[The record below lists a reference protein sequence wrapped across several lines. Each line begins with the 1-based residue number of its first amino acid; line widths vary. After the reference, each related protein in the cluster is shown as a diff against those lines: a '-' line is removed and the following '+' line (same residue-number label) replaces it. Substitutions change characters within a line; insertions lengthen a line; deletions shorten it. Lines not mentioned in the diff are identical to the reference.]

1 MKKLFNFFLKLWT
14 AIGILILI
22 PIIIIFAI
30 IVVLATGYSVVE
42 VLWWGFIF
50 SIVFAIPLSWIRK
63 GQLNSAKKKLKKLE
77 TKEEK

>member
-30 IVVLATGYSVVE
+30 IVVLATGYSIAE
-42 VLWWGFIF
+42 VMWWGFIF
-50 SIVFAIPLSWIRK
+50 GIVFAIPLSWIRK
-63 GQLNSAKKKLKKLE
+63 GQLNSARKKLKKLE